1 MRVKELVCEHVD
13 VLVSANVRAYACACA
28 RAGICKCASV
38 DTRAHTKVLRRK
50 RGHSQ
55 LRLGVFAPHAE
66 RERVRRRAS
75 HGKRERLGR
84 RTGKL
89 KKAQESDGT
98 SRKCKGLLTSR
109 TPSDS
114 KKSLAVHENSRK
126 LMKVLGTSR
135 TLMVKIHTSLVAVT
149 AAQESERSQPRRV
162 VESGVRVS
170 SCSSSKGKGGQV
182 PARRRPRGRVGAGGS
197 KRTSLCTF
205 GGLVRCPQEQH

>member
-1 MRVKELVCEHVD
+1 MRDCIAATCRSLRPTAERQTSRCAVPVCPCAPSSPSVCVSVCVCACVGISASPMRVKELVCEHVD

-135 TLMVKIHTSLVAVT
+135 TLM
-149 AAQESERSQPRRV
+149 
-162 VESGVRVS
+162 
-170 SCSSSKGKGGQV
+170 
-182 PARRRPRGRVGAGGS
+182 
-197 KRTSLCTF
+197 
-205 GGLVRCPQEQH
+205 